1 MEFLLGCNYWASHA
15 GTDMWA
21 NWDAE
26 RIEKDFQLLKENN
39 VNALRVFINWRDFQ
53 PVVTLYGGGFSVR
66 EYLMK
71 DLSKPTNPYYL
82 DETMLERFDVFCDL
96 AEKYG
101 FKLIVGI
108 VTGWMSGRMFA
119 PTALEG
125 RNTYTD
131 PVSLRFQIKLV
142 TGIVSRFKNKK
153 AIYAWNLG
161 NECNCMSPCNTREDA
176 FNWTSL
182 IANTIR
188 ANDPTRMVVS
198 GMHGLSAKDSNVDNK
213 WFIEDQGEATDM
225 LTTHPYAYFVPH
237 CNVDPMNSIRTLM
250 HGTTETLLYAHISH
264 KPCLVEELGTLSK
277 SICSDEVS
285 ADFMRI
291 SLLSNWAENSPGV
304 LWWCAHEQ
312 SHLSKPPYNWCMLER
327 ELGMLDKD
335 YKPKKYFLE
344 MKEFAQFLKDTG
356 LKQSA
361 PETDAA
367 IVLTRNTDC
376 WGLAYMS
383 FILAKQAGLEP
394 EFVAPNTNLPDK
406 KAYIMPSTAGDGCL
420 YKEYYDQLKERVYN
434 GATLYLS
441 NADAFYSEFCDFT
454 GLEIQYLE
462 KFTGMHGEFEV
473 GGVKIPYVYDQRR
486 TVVSKGAK
494 VIATDDLGNPILTE
508 FNYGK
513 GKVVFLNFGMEE
525 SMLTESYAF
534 NKNRHKLYE
543 YAFKDVIE
551 NKKVIAKKSHA
562 TVTISGNTVTVLNLS
577 NEEIDPEIILKGVE
591 VDKVY
596 RNALDKIPACDG
608 CIFTIK

>member
-1 MEFLLGCNYWASHA
+1 MDFLLGCNYWASHA

-21 NWDAE
+21 QWDAE
-26 RIEKDFQLLKENN
+26 RVEKDFQILKENN
-39 VNALRVFINWRDFQ
+39 VNALRVFVNWRDFQ
-53 PVVTLYGGGFSVR
+53 PIVTLYGGGFSIR
-66 EYLMK
+66 DYLMK
-71 DLSKPTNPYYL
+71 DLTEPTNPYYL
-82 DETMLERFDVFCDL
+82 DETMLERFDIFCDL

-101 FKLIVGI
+101 FKLIVGL

-125 RNTYTD
+125 KNTYTD

-161 NECNCMSPCNTREDA
+161 NECNCMSPCASREIA
-176 FNWTSL
+176 YNWSSL

-188 ANDPTRMVVS
+188 ANDPERMVIS
-198 GMHGLSAKDSNVDNK
+198 GMHGLSVDNAS
-213 WFIEDQGEATDM
+213 WLIEDQGEATDM

-237 CNVDPMNSIRTLM
+237 CNVDPINSIRTLM
-250 HGTTETLLYAHISH
+250 HGTCETLLYAQISQ
-264 KPCLVEELGTLSK
+264 KPCLVEELGTLSY
-277 SICSDEVS
+277 SICSDDVS

-312 SHLSKPPYNWCMLER
+312 SHLEKPPYNWCMLER

-356 LKQSA
+356 LKQA
-361 PETDAA
+361 KPETDAG
-367 IVLTRNTDC
+367 IILTRNIDH
-376 WGLAYMS
+376 WGIGYMS

-394 EFVAPNTNLPDK
+394 EFIAPNTDIPK
-406 KAYIMPSTAGDGCL
+406 KPVYIMPSTMGDGCL
-420 YKEYYDQLKERVYN
+420 YKEYYDQLKQRVYE

-441 NADAFYSEFCDFT
+441 NSDAFYSEFKDFT
-454 GLEIQYLE
+454 GMEVQYLE
-462 KFTGMHGEFEV
+462 KFTGMSGEFEV
-473 GGVKIPYVYDQRR
+473 DGIKIPYAYNQRR
-486 TVVSKGAK
+486 TIKTKGAS
-494 VIATDDLGNPILTE
+494 VIATDDLSNPIFTE
-508 FNYGK
+508 YTYGA

-525 SMLTESYAF
+525 VMLTESYAF
-534 NKNRHKLYE
+534 NKNRHKVYE
-543 YAFKDVIE
+543 YAFRDYLSTKAIT
-551 NKKVIAKKSHA
+551 AKHSHA
-562 TVTISGNTVTVLNLS
+562 TVTRAGNTVTVLNLS
-577 NEEIDPEIILKGVE
+577 NETINPEIILKDVE

-596 RNALDKIPACDG
+596 RNSLTEIPACDG

>member
-1 MEFLLGCNYWASHA
+1 MEFLLGCNHWASHA

-21 NWDAE
+21 NWDAD
-26 RIEKDFQLLKENN
+26 RVEKDFQLLKENN

-53 PVVTLYGGGFSVR
+53 PVVTLYGGGFSVK

-142 TGIVSRFKNKK
+142 TGIVSRFKDKK

-161 NECNCMSPCNTREDA
+161 NECNCMSPCDTREDA

-198 GMHGLSAKDSNVDNK
+198 GMHGLSTEGSTRERN

-237 CNVDPMNSIRTLM
+237 CQVDPMNSIRTLM
-250 HGTTETLLYAHISH
+250 HGTTETLLYAHISQ
-264 KPCLVEELGTLSK
+264 KPCLVEELGTLSN

-291 SLLSNWAENSPGV
+291 NLLSNWAENSPGV

-327 ELGMLDKD
+327 ELGMFDKD
-335 YKPKKYFLE
+335 YKCLLPYL
-344 MKEFAQFLKDTG
+344 
-356 LKQSA
+356 
-361 PETDAA
+361 
-367 IVLTRNTDC
+367 
-376 WGLAYMS
+376 
-383 FILAKQAGLEP
+383 
-394 EFVAPNTNLPDK
+394 FV
-406 KAYIMPSTAGDGCL
+406 SS
-420 YKEYYDQLKERVYN
+420 R
-434 GATLYLS
+434 
-441 NADAFYSEFCDFT
+441 DFRP
-454 GLEIQYLE
+454 GS
-462 KFTGMHGEFEV
+462 
-473 GGVKIPYVYDQRR
+473 R
-486 TVVSKGAK
+486 
-494 VIATDDLGNPILTE
+494 
-508 FNYGK
+508 
-513 GKVVFLNFGMEE
+513 
-525 SMLTESYAF
+525 
-534 NKNRHKLYE
+534 
-543 YAFKDVIE
+543 
-551 NKKVIAKKSHA
+551 
-562 TVTISGNTVTVLNLS
+562 
-577 NEEIDPEIILKGVE
+577 
-591 VDKVY
+591 Y
-596 RNALDKIPACDG
+596 R
-608 CIFTIK
+608 